1 MRRGSGG
8 TPASWSAPRH
18 SRSPSAGTTEELAR
32 RALTIGRDL
41 EDLRANA
48 VAGSPA
54 EVVDR
59 LGQWRERTGVT
70 RFYLQ
75 LLDLADLD
83 QIELIGAEVA
93 PQLR

>member
-1 MRRGSGG
+1 VRVR
-8 TPASWSAPRH
+8 SAAQPVAVGRD
-18 SRSPSAGTTEELAR
+18 AEELAR